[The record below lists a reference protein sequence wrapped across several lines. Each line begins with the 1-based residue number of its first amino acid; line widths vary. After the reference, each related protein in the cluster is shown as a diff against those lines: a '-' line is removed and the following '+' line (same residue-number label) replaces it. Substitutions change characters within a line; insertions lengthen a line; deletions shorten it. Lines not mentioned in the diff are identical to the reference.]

1 MGFIQVDY
9 DNAIAQ
15 AKRLEAAADQ
25 CGEAYRAIRLQS
37 GRSERFW
44 QGNSGNVIRTKMA
57 ESVKELQAVQS
68 DLRETAAVI
77 RKVAEELRRK
87 DKKLSGVHG

>member
-1 MGFIQVDY
+1 MGFVQVDY

-15 AKRLEAAADQ
+15 AKRLDAAADQ
-25 CGEAYRAIRLQS
+25 CGEAFREISLQS

-44 QGNSGNVIRTKMA
+44 QGNSGNAMRAKMA
-57 ESVKELQAVQS
+57 ESVRELQRIQG
-68 DLRETAAVI
+68 DLRKTAALI
-77 RKVAEELRRK
+77 RKAAEELRRK